1 MPGSCGLQREDTGA
15 ASRRFLDLARARNYF
30 RLLPPLSEGG
40 VEVDAIWAVTHYY
53 QGTWQPFQT

>member
-1 MPGSCGLQREDTGA
+1 MLFRS
-15 ASRRFLDLARARNYF
+15 LDLARARNYF